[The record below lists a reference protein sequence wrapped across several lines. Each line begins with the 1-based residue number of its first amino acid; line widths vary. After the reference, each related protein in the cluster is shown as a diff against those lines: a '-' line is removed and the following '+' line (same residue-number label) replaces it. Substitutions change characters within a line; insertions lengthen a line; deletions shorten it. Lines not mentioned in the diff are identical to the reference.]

1 MAGGNPLTRRTL
13 CIGVGATVAMA
24 GLGAAAL
31 CGQRAAR
38 ATAGRT
44 GRGEP
49 GVPLRA
55 LLPLHRGSAPRR
67 MIVAGLSWM
76 RAMLNMRTPRMEFSD
91 CYPGQL
97 DDFRYCDFCAE
108 RNGGVPPLRGCV
120 PFRGF
125 AAAGRLRHPKPRSLA
140 WRY

>member
-55 LLPLHRGSAPRR
+55 LLPLHRGVPREGDR
-67 MIVAGLSWM
+67 GCLSWM
-76 RAMLNMRTPRMEFSD
+76 RA
-91 CYPGQL
+91 C
-97 DDFRYCDFCAE
+97 
-108 RNGGVPPLRGCV
+108 
-120 PFRGF
+120 
-125 AAAGRLRHPKPRSLA
+125 
-140 WRY
+140 